1 MEEIVFKK
9 LLVKILSD
17 RFNEDFDRRMR
28 THKLIVYMF
37 LIASLLLVRSS
48 LALII
53 VVTVLSVIVLILASK
68 TVAAQL
74 REEIET
80 TLDNVADLLEEG
92 EEPISETEI
101 LWKIANK
108 EI

>member
-1 MEEIVFKK
+1 MEETVFKK
-9 LLVKILSD
+9 LLVKILSN

-37 LIASLLLVRSS
+37 LISSLLLVRSS
-48 LALII
+48 LALILI
-53 VVTVLSVIVLILASK
+53 VSVLSVIVLILASK

-74 REEIET
+74 HEEIET
-80 TLDNVADLLEEG
+80 TLDNVADLLEESK
-92 EEPISETEI
+92 EPISETEI